1 MHWAEIAST
10 RLADQTI
17 AFQASRRFPKTCPM
31 CSELFR
37 IPIDWLNASAV
48 GEISVGMLLAMA
60 IGVGILK
67 LLAWGRKSNR
77 SAEARGYV
85 PGLVI
90 IALALVFVPR
100 FVTGIPIRGY
110 GVMVLLGSLTGIM
123 MAVHRTRQMN
133 LSPDVLFSLVIGM
146 FICGIIGARLFFVI
160 EYWDTKFQS
169 DSWRTTLFEALKFTE
184 GGLVVY
190 GSVIGGSI
198 ALLVFAKQH
207 RIPPLVL
214 TDLIAPSLLAA
225 LAFGRI
231 GCLLN
236 GCCYG
241 GESNQPWA
249 VTFPRDSIP
258 YIEQVVSGRMFG
270 FTLTEPID
278 EVDQSEDRATVEN
291 SLPIVSS
298 VEPSTSSSSA
308 LQVGTK
314 ITRIND
320 EQVRGLEQ
328 AQHVLFAAFSAG
340 EPVQL
345 VDLEG
350 RQYDFPA
357 APMPARSL
365 PVHPTQIYSAVHAA
379 LLSWVLWSYYPLRRR
394 DGEVTALMLTI
405 YPISR
410 FLLEWIRIDE
420 SAVFNT
426 GLSISQNISIVVF
439 AGAIGLWIYLL
450 RQQPRRAEVVLAS

>member
-1 MHWAEIAST
+1 
-10 RLADQTI
+10 
-17 AFQASRRFPKTCPM
+17 M

-37 IPIDWLNASAV
+37 IPIDWLNTSAV
-48 GEISVGMLLAMA
+48 GEISVGMLLALA

-67 LLAWGRKSNR
+67 LLAWGRRTNR

-110 GVMVLLGSLTGIM
+110 GVMVVLGSLTGIL
-123 MAVHRTRQMN
+123 MAIHRVRQAD
-133 LSPDVLFSLVIGM
+133 LSPDALFPLVVGM
-146 FICGIIGARLFFVI
+146 FVCGIIGARLFFVI
-160 EYWDTKFQS
+160 EYWDTRFQFN
-169 DSWRTTLFEALKFTE
+169 SWQTTLFEVLKFTE

-198 ALLVFAKQH
+198 ALLVFAKRH
-207 RIPPLVL
+207 GIPPLAL

-258 YIEQVVSGRMFG
+258 YMEQVAGGRTVGLRFV
-270 FTLTEPID
+270 PSDD
-278 EVDQSEDRATVEN
+278 E
-291 SLPIVSS
+291 
-298 VEPSTSSSSA
+298 SA
-308 LQVGTK
+308 LPV
-314 ITRIND
+314 IAAVDANSPAA
-320 EQVRGLEQ
+320 EAGLE
-328 AQHVLFAAFSAG
+328 AG
-340 EPVQL
+340 LTITGVGNYLVKNFRQVQEAL
-345 VDLEG
+345 IASVGVDSTLRLTTDAG
-350 RQYDFPA
+350 QNFDITNP
-357 APMPARSL
+357 PLPARSRS
-365 PVHPTQIYSAVHAA
+365 VHPTQIYSAVHAA
-379 LLSWVLWSYYPLRRR
+379 LLSWVLWSYYPMRRR

-439 AGAIGLWIYLL
+439 AGALGLWVYLF
-450 RQQPRRAEVVLAS
+450 RQQPQRAELMLAS